1 MKGETLFE
9 AIATLAAMISCVV
22 ASVLVLIMTEAMV

>member
-9 AIATLAAMISCVV
+9 AIATLAAMISCTV
-22 ASVLVLIMTEAMV
+22 ASILVFIMLGALV

>member
-9 AIATLAAMISCVV
+9 AIATLAAMVSCVV
-22 ASVLVLIMTEAMV
+22 ASILVFIMIEAMV